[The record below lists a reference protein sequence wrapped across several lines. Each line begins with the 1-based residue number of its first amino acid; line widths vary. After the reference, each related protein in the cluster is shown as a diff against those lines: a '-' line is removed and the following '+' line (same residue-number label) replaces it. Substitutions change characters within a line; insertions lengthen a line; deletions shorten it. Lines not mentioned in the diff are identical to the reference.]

1 MIRANIILIII
12 LILIHFQ
19 ILYTMEGQII
29 YILNYVIN
37 FVKDVMNMEIQTIIK
52 YVQIAYRIIHMIIYM
67 LLIDL
72 REIVF
77 LLDICMMLKKKNL
90 NYVIQ
95 LKNIIIT
102 IIYLEEE
109 LNIALKSVMIV
120 LKNIII

>member
-1 MIRANIILIII
+1 MNI
-12 LILIHFQ
+12 
-19 ILYTMEGQII
+19 
-29 YILNYVIN
+29 
-37 FVKDVMNMEIQTIIK
+37 KIQTIIK

-95 LKNIIIT
+95 LENIIIT

-109 LNIALKSVMIV
+109 LNIALKAVMIV